1 MDMNL
6 TENNLEFDNKWGIIF
21 AWKIRQFIAVQNFD
35 IIRIS
40 VKTVETDSIFL
51 SLIVTNFFGILFKSW
66 LFGNRLFFSI
76 FFIFRFVVQ
85 IDTVFPFQFDLN
97 FDVNLTIVIS
107 QR

>member
-51 SLIVTNFFGILFKSW
+51 SLIVTNFFGILFESR
-66 LFGNRLFFSI
+66 LFGTWLYYWI
-76 FFIFRFVVQ
+76 FFIFRFIIQ
-85 IDTVFPFQFDLN
+85 ISPLQFDLN
-97 FDVNLTIVIS
+97 LDVNLTIIIS
-107 QR
+107 QC